1 MQTCLKKEIS
11 KLNVQF
17 LTQIWV
23 AITLHSFVVV
33 KLACNICIK
42 YENNTLYH
50 MNLAYHMY
58 IQ

>member
-1 MQTCLKKEIS
+1 MCLKKEIS